1 MRSQSNYLSPTKRR
15 PQSILHIKTPK
26 IEIDSSQYPI
36 SITSPQTTYNSPL
49 VTHNKSTS
57 TNDFINRA
65 KTSNLTSV
73 LSLCRQ
79 TLRMP
84 FKSSKTN
91 LKFHMKQ
98 PDFYD
103 MIYTYRPKIFSEKVN
118 IVDNKLNIK
127 YAENEKQYLQKIYK
141 ENEKEKYHYN
151 TFHGLLPTLPKTK
164 KKLKYIKEQITFLKY
179 TVDFAYSDCVITKNK
194 VSSSNRKIDEKL
206 IKSIKTFQRVDLDLK
221 EKTEQ
226 FNAFLS
232 APLNIKKVNI

>member
-103 MIYTYRPKIFSEKVN
+103 TIYR
-118 IVDNKLNIK
+118 
-127 YAENEKQYLQKIYK
+127 
-141 ENEKEKYHYN
+141 
-151 TFHGLLPTLPKTK
+151 
-164 KKLKYIKEQITFLKY
+164 
-179 TVDFAYSDCVITKNK
+179 
-194 VSSSNRKIDEKL
+194 
-206 IKSIKTFQRVDLDLK
+206 
-221 EKTEQ
+221 
-226 FNAFLS
+226 
-232 APLNIKKVNI
+232 